1 MVDETNINRKRKTS
15 ILRKALK
22 ATVEGTI
29 LYAVYFVL
37 SQFLAPLSEFVPGF
51 QQMIETFVIVY
62 IILIIV
68 AELTSGSILQH
79 FFNVAK
85 ALFIMAYLMV
95 SLGTGIF
102 SLTFQGLNFF
112 VDIHLFLIIALL
124 LSLVGLAKSVL
135 QTMDYV
141 NEKAEIA
148 LDQSLPPLSANQGQQ
163 WENS

>member
-1 MVDETNINRKRKTS
+1 MVGEINTNPKRKPS
-15 ILRKALK
+15 ILRRALK

-37 SQFLAPLSEFVPGF
+37 SQFLAPLSEYVSGF
-51 QQMIETFVIVY
+51 QQISETFVTVY

-79 FFNVAK
+79 FFNAAK
-85 ALFIMAYLMV
+85 ALFIIAYLMV

-102 SLTFQGLNFF
+102 SLTFQGLNFV
-112 VDIHLFLIIALL
+112 VDIRLFLIIALL

-135 QTMDYV
+135 QTIDYV
-141 NEKAEIA
+141 NERAELA
-148 LDQSLPPLSANQGQQ
+148 LN
-163 WENS
+163 

>member
-1 MVDETNINRKRKTS
+1 MVGETNTNSKRKPS
-15 ILRKALK
+15 ILRRALK

-37 SQFLAPLSEFVPGF
+37 SQFLAPLSEYVSGF
-51 QQMIETFVIVY
+51 QQIIETFVTVY

-79 FFNVAK
+79 FFNAAK
-85 ALFIMAYLMV
+85 ALFIIAYLMV

-102 SLTFQGLNFF
+102 SLTFQGLNFV
-112 VDIHLFLIIALL
+112 VDIRLFLIIALL

-135 QTMDYV
+135 QTIDYV
-141 NEKAEIA
+141 NERAE
-148 LDQSLPPLSANQGQQ
+148 LGLN
-163 WENS
+163 

>member
-1 MVDETNINRKRKTS
+1 MVSETNTNPKRKPS
-15 ILRKALK
+15 ILRRALK

-51 QQMIETFVIVY
+51 QQIIETFVTVY

-79 FFNVAK
+79 FFNATK
-85 ALFIMAYLMV
+85 ALFIIAYLMV

-102 SLTFQGLNFF
+102 SLTFQGLNFV
-112 VDIHLFLIIALL
+112 VDIRLFLIIALL

-135 QTMDYV
+135 QTIDYV
-141 NEKAEIA
+141 NERAELA
-148 LDQSLPPLSANQGQQ
+148 LN
-163 WENS
+163 